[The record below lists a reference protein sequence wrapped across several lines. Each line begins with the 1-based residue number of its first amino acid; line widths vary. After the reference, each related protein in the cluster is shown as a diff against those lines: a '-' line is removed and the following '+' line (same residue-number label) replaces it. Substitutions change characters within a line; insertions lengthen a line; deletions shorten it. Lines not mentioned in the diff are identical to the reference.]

1 MSGAVI
7 TKQEEGTFLVLFNRS
22 GYVLN
27 FSTNDF
33 DVFTTNSIGEALC
46 AKYGLSKG
54 KSLTAY
60 LNSASDENRLKLLS
74 DLFHYYE
81 ENMEYEYNENY
92 EDDLYWGSGISRYD
106 ERYARIY
113 KKCKSIIDRLEGG
126 SSAIAKTADDLKG
139 KFSSEYMSQQI
150 ELMVSMQSTT
160 PTNAIGLA
168 KELIESCCKTIL
180 DELGIEWSKNDD
192 VPQLTNKVMSAL
204 SLLPANI
211 HETDQGVDA
220 IKAVL
225 GNLRAI
231 PTKLAEIRNPF
242 GSGHG
247 KVHLFK
253 DWKNA
258 MRSWQLEVA
267 LHSLI
272 LSGVHMRNKSKSV
285 CHPVSWKLKVFLDIM
300 RDENDKKC
308 PIYQN

>member
-1 MSGAVI
+1 MAEI
-7 TKQEEGTFLVLFNRS
+7 TKQEEGTFLMLFIRS

-33 DVFTTNSIGEALC
+33 DVFTTNSIEEALC

-54 KSLTAY
+54 KSLIAY
-60 LNSASDENRLKLLS
+60 LNSATDEKRFKLLS

-81 ENMEYEYNENY
+81 DNMEYEYNENY
-92 EDDLYWGSGISRYD
+92 EDDLYWGSSISRYD

-113 KKCKSIIDRLEGG
+113 KKCKTIIDRLEGG

-150 ELMVSMQSTT
+150 ELMVSMQLTN

-192 VPQLTNKVMSAL
+192 VYQLTNKAMSAL
-204 SLLPANI
+204 NLLPANI
-211 HETDQGVDA
+211 QETDQGADA
-220 IKAVL
+220 IKAIL

-247 KVHLFK
+247 KSASF
-253 DWKNA
+253 
-258 MRSWQLEVA
+258 QGLEERHA
-267 LHSLI
+267 
-272 LSGVHMRNKSKSV
+272 
-285 CHPVSWKLKVFLDIM
+285 KLAVGSSITFVDFIWSTYERQRKTGTKVI
-300 RDENDKKC
+300 
-308 PIYQN
+308 

>member
-1 MSGAVI
+1 MTMI
-7 TKQEEGTFLVLFNRS
+7 TNQEAGTFLMLFIRN

-27 FSTNDF
+27 FTTNDF

-46 AKYGLSKG
+46 TKYGLSKG
-54 KSLTAY
+54 KSLNAY
-60 LNSASDENRLKLLS
+60 LNSASEENRLKLIS

-81 ENMEYEYNENY
+81 DNMEYEYNENY

-113 KKCKSIIDRLEGG
+113 QKCKAIMDRLEG
-126 SSAIAKTADDLKG
+126 SSSVIAKTADNLKD

-150 ELMVSMQSTT
+150 ELMVSMQSTN
-160 PTNAIGLA
+160 PTNAIGMA

-180 DELGIEWSKNDD
+180 EDLGIAWSKTDD
-192 VPQLTNKVMSAL
+192 VPQLTSKTMDAL
-204 SLLPANI
+204 NLLPANVQ
-211 HETDQGVDA
+211 ETDQGADA

-247 KVHLFK
+247 KSASF
-253 DWKNA
+253 
-258 MRSWQLEVA
+258 QGLEERHA
-267 LHSLI
+267 
-272 LSGVHMRNKSKSV
+272 
-285 CHPVSWKLKVFLDIM
+285 KLAVGSSITFVDFIWSTYENQKKTGTKVI
-300 RDENDKKC
+300 
-308 PIYQN
+308 